1 MKLRGGCFRLNGN
14 VEPEIRNHLTKIV
27 LDGGYRPRNQS
38 PLLNKVYGAISNVLK
53 LKLNIRLKISYFYN
67 SELIME

>member
-1 MKLRGGCFRLNGN
+1 MADTGL
-14 VEPEIRNHLTKIV
+14 EI
-27 LDGGYRPRNQS
+27 NQS